1 MYLRLLKLSLVLF
14 ALSFCLPGQAS
25 ANGIFGSRRLPSVK
39 AKQRGYSHTHR
50 PNYRLYRAYR
60 HY

>member
-1 MYLRLLKLSLVLF
+1 MFPRLLKLSLVLL
-14 ALSFCLPGQAS
+14 ALSLCLPGA
-25 ANGIFGSRRLPSVK
+25 AAARGIFGGRILPSVK
-39 AKQRGYSHTHR
+39 AKQRGYFHTHR